1 MLYLNI
7 RVKSTYYKHT
17 HEIRNHMLYFV
28 KYHMI
33 DVVNGCSYVYV
44 DGFCLQKCVVL
55 RDADFD
61 YGMPFRE

>member
-1 MLYLNI
+1 
-7 RVKSTYYKHT
+7 
-17 HEIRNHMLYFV
+17 MLYFV

-55 RDADFD
+55 RNADFD